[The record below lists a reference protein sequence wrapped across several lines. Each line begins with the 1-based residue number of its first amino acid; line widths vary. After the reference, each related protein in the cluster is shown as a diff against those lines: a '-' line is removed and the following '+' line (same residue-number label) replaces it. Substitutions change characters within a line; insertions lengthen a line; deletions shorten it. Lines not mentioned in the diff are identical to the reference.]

1 MSLTCFPLLFIKE
14 NMHNCVCGHIKH
26 CWFCLVDII
35 IQSIIVI
42 TWSFVLKNQLQ
53 LSILWC
59 IENEGVINIIIFHTG
74 YIEIN
79 ILGHFPIKNE
89 IWVIG
94 IGKILGQ
101 RCLIFDAKYILI
113 TDIHWYIGIQI
124 LQYPPRL
131 IAMSLFS

>member
-1 MSLTCFPLLFIKE
+1 
-14 NMHNCVCGHIKH
+14 MHNCVCGHIKH

-35 IQSIIVI
+35 IQNIIVI

-59 IENEGVINIIIFHTG
+59 IENECDINIIIFHTG

-89 IWVIG
+89 IWVIS

-113 TDIHWYIGIQI
+113 IDIHWYIGIQI
-124 LQYPPRL
+124 LEYPPALLRCHYFL
-131 IAMSLFS
+131 SWFPSKTEN